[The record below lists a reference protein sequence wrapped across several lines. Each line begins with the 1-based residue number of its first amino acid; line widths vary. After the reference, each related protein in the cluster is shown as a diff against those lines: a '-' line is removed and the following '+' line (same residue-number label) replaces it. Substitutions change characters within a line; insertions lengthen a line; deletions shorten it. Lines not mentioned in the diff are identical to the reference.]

1 MRLLNSAP
9 IRSCLLFIRRRKGFN
24 TVLLLAP
31 SAAWVVFL
39 LFIPLIIIFIY
50 SFSSRG
56 EGGTIVGPFG
66 LHNYTHFWVSPVYA
80 KTVFKS
86 LLIGFEVTLIC
97 LLAGYLPAYFLAR
110 LKTANRAFL
119 IVLLIIPFW
128 TSIIIRTYS
137 WILIFSSQG
146 AINHYLIRW
155 GLIENPFR
163 LLYSEFAVVLGLV
176 HIMLP
181 FMMLPIYTS
190 IDRIDQSLLDASE
203 GLGAGK
209 VRTFFEVTVPLSLPG
224 VSAGCLLVFIISV
237 GAFLTPAMLGGPK
250 DTMIAMLIQQQ
261 FLQIFDWPF
270 GSAAAIIYLIMIVL
284 VVFIF
289 NKAIGLD
296 KIWMGAGR

>member
-1 MRLLNSAP
+1 M
-9 IRSCLLFIRRRKGFN
+9 
-24 TVLLLAP
+24 
-31 SAAWVVFL
+31 
-39 LFIPLIIIFIY
+39 
-50 SFSSRG
+50 
-56 EGGTIVGPFG
+56 
-66 LHNYTHFWVSPVYA
+66 
-80 KTVFKS
+80 
-86 LLIGFEVTLIC
+86 
-97 LLAGYLPAYFLAR
+97 
-110 LKTANRAFL
+110 
-119 IVLLIIPFW
+119 
-128 TSIIIRTYS
+128 
-137 WILIFSSQG
+137 IFSSQG

-155 GLIENPFR
+155 GLTENPFR

-181 FMMLPIYTS
+181 FMMLPVYTS

-284 VVFIF
+284 VVFVF